1 MLYLPRKDIGKY
13 ISFYKKKKEKK
24 EKNEEKRVE
33 KLLLSSLRFW
43 AILKK

>member
-1 MLYLPRKDIGKY
+1 MLYLPGKDIGKY
-13 ISFYKKKKEKK
+13 ISFYKKKKKK
-24 EKNEEKRVE
+24 KNEEKRVE

>member
-13 ISFYKKKKEKK
+13 ISFYKKKEKIKEKL
-24 EKNEEKRVE
+24 VE

>member
-13 ISFYKKKKEKK
+13 ISFYKKKKKK
-24 EKNEEKRVE
+24 KKNEEKRVE

>member
-13 ISFYKKKKEKK
+13 ISFYKKKKK
-24 EKNEEKRVE
+24 KNEEKRVE